1 MYIYKVKAHIPISQ
15 PAAMDSFPK
24 VNGNQRHIY
33 DDDDHVRAC
42 LFAFF
47 KKLQDAVEEFHVMCS
62 TNGAIKYENYDDG
75 YMSESIYSLIGE
87 LKCSAFEILFK
98 VRIQDKMDGPF
109 GEEIDIWTNIT
120 WLSMTVEE
128 SIAGEAKNL
137 DGISEHLLFSPA
149 TNVPSITLHTS
160 SARQYQKR
168 VQTSDLYKFEEAAD
182 LAVAKLMPMFLFNH
196 TRMD

>member
-1 MYIYKVKAHIPISQ
+1 
-15 PAAMDSFPK
+15 MDSFPK
-24 VNGNQRHIY
+24 VNGNQRHIC

-62 TNGAIKYENYDDG
+62 TNGAIEYENYDDG

-87 LKCSAFEILFK
+87 LKCAAFTILFK
-98 VRIQDKMDGPF
+98 VTIQDKMDGPY

-160 SARQYQKR
+160 SARQYQER
-168 VQTSDLYKFEEAAD
+168 VKTSDLNKFEEAAA
-182 LAVAKLMPMFLFNH
+182 LAVAKLMPMFRFNH